1 MKVGSQKLLYNAEQ
15 YGMYLTEALS
25 TTSIDTNQY
34 GTNIPLLRTNISECL
49 PTQILWRHDH

>member
-15 YGMYLTEALS
+15 YGIYLTEALS

-49 PTQILWRHDH
+49 PTQIL